1 MPKKTKEIV
10 EEYESPEEEPTPE
23 PEIKISKRTG
33 KPVRP
38 LTEKQKETLAKG
50 REIAIAKRKEL
61 LVGVD
66 LAKRA
71 ATIKAAKEEL
81 RNARNQKL
89 QERLDNQKKEYENAI
104 NDGIEDEEEN
114 PAKPA
119 KAVKTEKK
127 IKKKVIKYVEASS
140 SESEEEEVIVRRR
153 RKEPKEPRHDNIPEN
168 ILRQRMRSNL
178 EDIKSNSLAKMMLPS
193 YY

>member
-1 MPKKTKEIV
+1 MPKKVKE
-10 EEYESPEEEPTPE
+10 ELPDYETPEEDEHEPE

-50 REIAIAKRKEL
+50 RELAIAKRKEL

-71 ATIKAAKEEL
+71 ETIKAAKEEL
-81 RNARNQKL
+81 KNARNVKQQEKL
-89 QERLDNQKKEYENAI
+89 QQQKKQYEEAVK
-104 NDGIEDEEEN
+104 EESDEEEE
-114 PAKPA
+114 PPRPVAKP
-119 KAVKTEKK
+119 KK
-127 IKKKVIKYVEASS
+127 LKKKVIKYIEASS
-140 SESEEEEVIVRRR
+140 SESEEEVIVRRR
-153 RKEPKEPRHDNIPEN
+153 KKEPKEPRHDDLPEN
-168 ILRQRMRSNL
+168 ILRQRMKSNL
-178 EDIKSNSLAKMMLPS
+178 ADIKSNSLSNLMMPS

>member
-1 MPKKTKEIV
+1 MPKKTKEIIEV
-10 EEYESPEEEPTPE
+10 PDYETPEEEE

-50 REIAIAKRKEL
+50 RELAIAKRKEL

-71 ATIKAAKEEL
+71 ETIKKAKEEL
-81 RNARNQKL
+81 RNARNLKQQEKL
-89 QERLDNQKKEYENAI
+89 EQQKKQYEEAVK
-104 NDGIEDEEEN
+104 EETEEEEE
-114 PAKPA
+114 PPKPVQVAKP
-119 KAVKTEKK
+119 KK

-140 SESEEEEVIVRRR
+140 SESEEEEVIIRKKK
-153 RKEPKEPRHDNIPEN
+153 KEPKPKEEDDIPER
-168 ILRQRMRSNL
+168 ILRQRMKSNL
-178 EDIKSNSLAKMMLPS
+178 EDIKSNSLAKLMMPS

>member
-10 EEYESPEEEPTPE
+10 EEYQSPEEEPTPE

-71 ATIKAAKEEL
+71 ETIKKAKEEL
-81 RNARNQKL
+81 RNARNKKL
-89 QERLDNQKKEYENAI
+89 QDRLDNQKKEYEDAI
-104 NDGIEDEEEN
+104 KEGIEEEEEE
-114 PAKPA
+114 KPA
-119 KAVKTEKK
+119 VKAEKAEKKEKK

-153 RKEPKEPRHDNIPEN
+153 KEPRHDNIPEN

-178 EDIKSNSLAKMMLPS
+178 EDIKSNSLAKIMMPS

>member
-1 MPKKTKEIV
+1 MPKKTKEII
-10 EEYESPEEEPTPE
+10 EIPDYETPEEEE

-50 REIAIAKRKEL
+50 RELAIAKRKEL

-71 ATIKAAKEEL
+71 ETIKKAKEEL
-81 RNARNQKL
+81 KNARNLKQQEKL
-89 QERLDNQKKEYENAI
+89 EQQKKQYEEAI
-104 NDGIEDEEEN
+104 KEETEEEAEE
-114 PAKPA
+114 PPKPVAKP
-119 KAVKTEKK
+119 KK

-153 RKEPKEPRHDNIPEN
+153 KKEPKEPRRDDLPEN
-168 ILRQRMRSNL
+168 ILRQRMKSNL
-178 EDIKSNSLAKMMLPS
+178 ENIKSNSLASLMMPS